1 MFILCEKLAI
11 KQAQDFWSISS
22 IRDFFQDNFS
32 VCNRTI
38 QIDTQKKIAWLA
50 KTSFEKGSA
59 YSGFS
64 FELDLVDVLVYSW
77 PRLPSMVPFHLLLMF
92 LTASSLFSLM
102 FHLMFVFHHFNNL
115 YTSMQKKSN
124 HVSSRF
130 PNFSLFQLW
139 KWKHFEKWCI
149 FSMYSI
155 PTISLYMGVSKNK
168 F

>member
-1 MFILCEKLAI
+1 M
-11 KQAQDFWSISS
+11 
-22 IRDFFQDNFS
+22 
-32 VCNRTI
+32 CNRTI

-102 FHLMFVFHHFNNL
+102 FHLMFVFHHFYHL
-115 YTSMQKKSN
+115 YTSMQKAATMFHPGFLIFHCFNYENENTLKNDVYLACTLSQQFLYIWVFPKIMVPPN
-124 HVSSRF
+124 HHI
-130 PNFSLFQLW
+130 LIG
-139 KWKHFEKWCI
+139 C
-149 FSMYSI
+149 SM
-155 PTISLYMGVSKNK
+155 K
-168 F
+168 